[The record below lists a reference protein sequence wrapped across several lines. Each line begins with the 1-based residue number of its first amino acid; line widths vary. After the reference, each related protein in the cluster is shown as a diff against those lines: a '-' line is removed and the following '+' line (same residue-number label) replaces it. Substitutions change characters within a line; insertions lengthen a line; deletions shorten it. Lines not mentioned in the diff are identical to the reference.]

1 MRTALLF
8 FKLFIL
14 LSSQPAFGSK
24 ILASS
29 FGFDAD
35 DATAAFQ
42 AAVQSGY
49 DTVVVDVQMAPWTV
63 QPNTFFDLNGLTLI
77 FQPGVELVA
86 KPGAFPASDDCLLRF
101 VRCENIN
108 VWGYGAIFRMQKNEY
123 LNGDARH
130 TLSINNCKEISVSGL
145 TLRDSGGD
153 GIYVSGDE
161 WWGPLLYS
169 ERVFIRD
176 CICDNHR
183 RRGMSVVSVT
193 GMGVDNCWFQNT
205 NGTLPESG
213 VELKPDHAGHH
224 MRHVAFRNCRFTGN
238 AGNGIQ
244 LSLQNLQS
252 ASDTIGILFE
262 RCYVS
267 DNHDPANTG
276 TAAEVAIVGHQDDA
290 VKGLVTFTGCLVENS
305 RWGGVYARKPTNAF
319 FVEFLGCVF
328 LNVSQDT
335 TLTQNEPLQCEAT
348 SNVESVGRFGGLI
361 FHGSLLKYQT
371 GFNWF
376 GTYES
381 NTSPGLG
388 GLEGDIIVV
397 NPLLPAADFGVDPD
411 DVTITISVKDSLQK
425 PQTQIVAIDPIG
437 FEPPVF
443 KPIQISFY
451 LTGGDPAPLAI
462 KYAISG
468 QTTQTDYSLLPGFA
482 IVWPTSADVY
492 IMPVADDLTESTEK
506 MTVTLLPSDCHTPLV
521 DTADCFILGT
531 NTAVQAPDFASWTT
545 FPNPASDYLQIQSD
559 GQVVP
564 FEIRDVN
571 GKLSGSGNTTG
582 DRINVSRLP
591 AGCYYLFL
599 PKGRIARFV
608 KQ

>member
-1 MRTALLF
+1 MRTTLLF
-8 FKLFIL
+8 FQLLML
-14 LSSQPAFGSK
+14 LSSQPVFGSK
-24 ILASS
+24 VLASS

-35 DATAAFQ
+35 DATTAFQ

-49 DTVVVDVQMAPWTV
+49 DTVVVDLQTAPWTV

-77 FQPGVELVA
+77 FQSGVELVA
-86 KPGAFPASDDCLLRF
+86 KPGAFPAPGDCLLRF

-130 TLSINNCKEISVSGL
+130 TLSINNCKEISIAGL

-169 ERVFIRD
+169 DRIFILD
-176 CICDNHR
+176 CICDNHL
-183 RRGMSVVSVT
+183 RRGLSVVSVT
-193 GMGVDNCWFQNT
+193 RMGVDNCWFQNT
-205 NGTLPESG
+205 SGTMPESG
-213 VELKPDHAGHH
+213 VELKPEHAGHH

-238 AGNGIQ
+238 AGNGIH

-252 ASDTIGILFE
+252 ASDTLEILFE
-262 RCYVS
+262 RCYAS

-276 TAAEVAIVGHQDDA
+276 AAAEIAIVGHPNDA
-290 VKGLVTFTGCLVENS
+290 AKGLVTFTGCLVENS
-305 RWGGVYARKPTNAF
+305 RWAAVHARKPSNAF
-319 FVEFLGCVF
+319 FVEFLDCVF

-335 TLTQNEPLQCEAT
+335 TWTQNEPLQCEAT
-348 SNVESVGRFGGLI
+348 SYVDSVGRFGGLI
-361 FHGSLLKYQT
+361 FHGSLLKYKT

-388 GLEGDIIVV
+388 DVEGGIMVV
-397 NPLLPAADFGVDPD
+397 NPLLPAADFGVDPFN
-411 DVTITISVKDSLQK
+411 VPITISAKDSLQK
-425 PQTQIVAIDPIG
+425 PQTQIVATDHIG
-437 FEPPVF
+437 FEPPVSKYMEILF
-443 KPIQISFY
+443 L
-451 LTGGDPAPLAI
+451 LTGGDPAPLAV

-468 QTTQTDYSLLPGFA
+468 QVTQLDYSLLPGFA
-482 IVWPTSADVY
+482 ILSPTSANVY

-506 MTVTLLPSDCHTPLV
+506 LTVTLLPSDCHTILV

-545 FPNPASDYLQIQSD
+545 FPNPAGDYLQIPSD

-571 GKLSGSGNTTG
+571 GKLLSSGNTSG
-582 DRINVSRLP
+582 DRVNVSHLP
-591 AGCYYLFL
+591 AGCYFLVL

-608 KQ
+608 KH